1 MVEVHIVENF
11 IKLGQFLKKID
22 IISSGGEAKYFLA
35 ENDVFVN
42 GNLTKERG
50 KKLYIGDLVKIF
62 STDYRIV

>member
-1 MVEVHIVENF
+1 MVEVHIEENF

-35 ENDVFVN
+35 ENDVYVN

-50 KKLYIGDLVKIF
+50 KKLFIGDLVKIF